1 VKKAI
6 LFCASILTLAGIINL
21 LPDRELVLKQSI
33 FAIVGI
39 GLFLIIS
46 RLNIRFIMDFIRIIY
61 ILTVFML
68 VAVLF
73 LGSGDV
79 KRWFSLGSINI
90 QPSEFAKV
98 VVPLYL
104 TTIDNDLNKLILGLL
119 PSLLVFIEPDL
130 ATSSVIVFLT
140 LITIFITTRN
150 LKLFL
155 YIISIPLAAITSFS
169 KELFF
174 AFLTLFSLSFIILR
188 AKLHWFVSAVFS
200 LMILGVITPIIWQ
213 KGLKEYQRKRILA
226 MINPE
231 EHKEKLWQTYQSRI
245 TLANSKPFGKG
256 IYGATQK
263 LYGYL
268 PASHTDFAFS
278 SFVETYGYVAGGIII
293 ILSFAL
299 SILIGLFGFS
309 EDPILRNISLI
320 SSSFFTYQVLANL
333 MSVMG
338 ILPVAGIPYPFLSY
352 GGSHLITEWMFIAL
366 VFSADRWKVS

>member
-1 VKKAI
+1 MKSLI
-6 LFCASILTLAGIINL
+6 LFCASILSLAGIINL
-21 LPDRELVLKQSI
+21 LPDTELVLKQLSFTVLSI
-33 FAIVGI
+33 A
-39 GLFLIIS
+39 LFLII
-46 RLNIRFIMDFIRIIY
+46 RRMNIRFIMDSMRIIY

-68 VAVLF
+68 IAVLF

-79 KRWFSLGSINI
+79 KRWFSLGPINI

-104 TTIDNDLNKLILGLL
+104 TTIDNDLNKLLLGLF
-119 PSLLVFIEPDL
+119 PAFLVFIEPDL

-140 LITIFITTRN
+140 ITTMFITTRN
-150 LKLFL
+150 LKLVL
-155 YIISIPLAAITSFS
+155 YIISVPLSAVSSFS
-169 KELFF
+169 KHLFF
-174 AFLTLFSLSFIILR
+174 AFLTLFSLSFMVLR
-188 AKLHWFVSAVFS
+188 AGLHWFVSAVFS
-200 LMILGVITPIIWQ
+200 LMIVGVITPIIWQ

-256 IYGATQK
+256 IYGSTQK

-278 SFVETYGYVAGGIII
+278 SLVETYGYVAGGIL
-293 ILSFAL
+293 ILISFTL

-320 SSSFFTYQVLANL
+320 TSSFLTYQVFANL

-352 GGSHLITEWMFIAL
+352 GGSHLITEWIFIAL